1 MFRQQKRP
9 AREIA
14 AVGGKRSR
22 LSKAPM
28 YTPRRIGSG
37 VQDKLKQW
45 AALGAWFLGP
55 KAENEDVF
63 RDLLTQ
69 AVDKHVEFRHK

>member
-1 MFRQQKRP
+1 MFRRHKRT
-9 AREIA
+9 AEEIA
-14 AVGGKRSR
+14 VAGGKRPR

-28 YTPRRIGSG
+28 YSPRLRGD
-37 VQDKLKQW
+37 VQDKQKQW

-55 KAENEDVF
+55 KAENGDVF

-69 AVDKHVEFRHK
+69 AVDKHVGFRNK